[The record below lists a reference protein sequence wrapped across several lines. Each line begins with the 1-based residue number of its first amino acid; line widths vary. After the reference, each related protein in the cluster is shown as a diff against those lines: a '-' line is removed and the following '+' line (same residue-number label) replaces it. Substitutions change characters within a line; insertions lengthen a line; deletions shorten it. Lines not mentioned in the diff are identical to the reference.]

1 MNTNGSA
8 NPLAIET
15 GFGGAI
21 LAAIRARMNPELDP
35 ELETM
40 YPPEPRPAQV
50 PRLPT
55 DRQMK
60 AMSYDAL
67 RALHNKFTRYNM
79 HLVVKLGKAKS
90 TYTNYRDLQEKT
102 PLALRSEIR
111 THEPDTDAS
120 TRKEMVSTDLRLVD
134 IDAAVMHARG
144 EFEYFNGQV
153 KSTASALRN
162 IEEYLYGYTRRGPQV
177 PDEVQIEDG
186 YSPDNPARPHR
197 GRRVRP
203 NK

>member
-1 MNTNGSA
+1 
-8 NPLAIET
+8 
-15 GFGGAI
+15 
-21 LAAIRARMNPELDP
+21 
-35 ELETM
+35 
-40 YPPEPRPAQV
+40 
-50 PRLPT
+50 
-55 DRQMK
+55 MK